1 MSASR
6 RAPLTRTLPLLAAA
20 LLLAGLAW
28 LQRPGPEQVV
38 PPPAPAAASAQAVPT
53 TLPAFLPAE
62 AGPVVASI
70 RQGGPFPH
78 RQDGSVF
85 ANREGR
91 LPPRPRGHYREYTVP
106 TPGVPHRGAR
116 RIVTGGD
123 PPTEWYYSAD
133 HYGSFRAF
141 QVPMAEARP

>member
-85 ANREGR
+85 ENRER
-91 LPPRPRGHYREYTVP
+91 RRPQRARGLERE
-106 TPGVPHRGAR
+106 
-116 RIVTGGD
+116 
-123 PPTEWYYSAD
+123 
-133 HYGSFRAF
+133 
-141 QVPMAEARP
+141 